1 MQFLSQ
7 NNFVTTKV
15 SQVPLQ
21 SGDLPR
27 FAICPQ
33 PSLNVSALENLT
45 GFNKTK
51 FDETAI
57 CSIDG
62 CQSLD
67 TFGHFVQENGMDSQK
82 VDEFYNLLKFEASEV
97 VHSVM
102 VQLQN
107 ADRVFINITDSAEYM
122 LPLYEMG
129 DCPVYRVPEGLGD
142 TSKIV

>member
-1 MQFLSQ
+1 
-7 NNFVTTKV
+7 
-15 SQVPLQ
+15 
-21 SGDLPR
+21 
-27 FAICPQ
+27 
-33 PSLNVSALENLT
+33 
-45 GFNKTK
+45 
-51 FDETAI
+51 
-57 CSIDG
+57 
-62 CQSLD
+62 
-67 TFGHFVQENGMDSQK
+67 MDSQK

-129 DCPVYRVPEGLGD
+129 DCPVYSVPEGLGD